1 MLTGRERVVR
11 ALCHEEPDRVPYGGE
26 GIAQPTADVILGRPC
41 VLEMAGELRRME
53 LWSKGRN
60 EELRSRIFDDA
71 YGIAKKIGLDFY
83 RLPGL
88 GPADKSPGPRMLGPN
103 SWTFNNKMIYEYMLE
118 SAEIRGSS
126 FGKYSNKTTEDLE
139 GYVKRLEEHTDDEI
153 DASLERIQEY
163 RGLMK
168 QFTEELKI
176 AVYGHGAACFMFDNE
191 WLPTLIRCCYAR
203 PDLIRRY
210 EAQEVRRGMKQGAIE
225 VELGCD
231 VIYIGTDIAYNHG
244 PIVSPKHYHDLIMP
258 YMRMQTDYFHKL
270 GAFVMISSDGNLWP
284 IIDDYL
290 IGTGVDAQREIQTS
304 VMDRCK
310 LKERFGD
317 RICFVGNVDTQWILP
332 FGSTE
337 DVVKE
342 TKDCIRALSPGGG
355 HILMSSNSINQAVK
369 PENFFTMLKTKD
381 RYGIYNRY

>member
-1 MLTGRERVVR
+1 MLTGRERVIR
-11 ALCHEEPDRVPYGGE
+11 ALCHEEPDRIPYGGE
-26 GIAQPTADVILGRPC
+26 GIVQPTADVILGHPC

-53 LWSKGRN
+53 LWSKGHN
-60 EELRSRIFDDA
+60 DELRRRMLEDA
-71 YGIAKKIGLDFY
+71 YAIAKKVKIDFY

-88 GPADKSPGPRMLGPN
+88 GPTDKSPGPKMVGPN
-103 SWTFNNKMIYEYMLE
+103 SWTFDGKTIYEYKSN
-118 SAEIRGSS
+118 SAQIKGSS
-126 FGKYSNKTTEDLE
+126 FGEYGTRNVEDFE
-139 GYVKRLEEHTDDEI
+139 GYVKKLEEETDDEI
-153 DASLERIQEY
+153 EASFEREQEY
-163 RGLMK
+163 RDLMR
-168 QFTEELKI
+168 QFTEELQI
-176 AVYGHGAACFMFDNE
+176 AVYGHGAAGFMFENR
-191 WLPTLIRCCYAR
+191 WLPAFIKCFYMR
-203 PDLIRRY
+203 PDLVRRY
-210 EAQEVRRGMKQGAIE
+210 EVQEIRRGMKQGAIE

-231 VIYIGTDIAYNHG
+231 VIHIGTDIAYNHG

-258 YMRMQTDYFHKL
+258 YMRMQTDHFHKL

-304 VMDRCK
+304 VMDRYK

-332 FGSTE
+332 FGSIE

-342 TKDCIRALSPGGG
+342 TKDCIKAFSPGGG

-381 RYGIYNRY
+381 RYGIYSKY

>member
-1 MLTGRERVVR
+1 LLTGRERVIR

-26 GIAQPTADVILGRPC
+26 GIACPTADAILGRPC
-41 VLEMAGELRRME
+41 VLEMAGELRRVE

-60 EELRSRIFDDA
+60 EELRRRMLEDA
-71 YGIAKKIGLDFY
+71 YDIAKKVKIDFY

-88 GPADKSPGPRMLGPN
+88 GPTDESHGPKMVSPA
-103 SWTFNNKMIYEYMLE
+103 SWTFDGVKIYEFKPD
-118 SAEIRGSS
+118 SAQIVGSS
-126 FGKYSNKTTEDLE
+126 FGEYGTKTVEDFE
-139 GYVKRLEEHTDDEI
+139 SHVKGLEEQTDDEI
-153 DASLERIQEY
+153 EASFERIQEY
-163 RGLMK
+163 RELMRS
-168 QFTEELKI
+168 FTEELRI

-191 WLPTLIRCCYAR
+191 WLTALVKCFHIR

-210 EAQEVRRGMKQGAIE
+210 EAQEIRRGMKQGAIE

-244 PIVSPKHYHDLIMP
+244 PMVSPKHYHDLIMP
-258 YMRMQTDYFHKL
+258 YMRAQTDYFHKL

-290 IGTGVDAQREIQTS
+290 IGTDVDAQREIQTN
-304 VMDRCK
+304 VMDRYK
-310 LKERFGD
+310 LKDRFGD

-337 DVVKE
+337 EVVKE
-342 TKDCIRALSPGGG
+342 TKDCIKAFSPGGG

-369 PENFFTMLKTKD
+369 PDNFFTMLGTKD
-381 RYGIYNRY
+381 RYGIYK